1 VEVLRAADL
10 ARAPSQGMPPDAAQ
24 SPTVQAK
31 RLGLSTETTRLLEDT
46 RRPAVRPAPARAPS
60 AGMLRADRQGAI
72 LHAEAPALVMERVAV
87 EVGQPVAAVE
97 DLAAA
102 VAGVGNRGGRSTFKL
117 NASSGA

>member
-1 VEVLRAADL
+1 
-10 ARAPSQGMPPDAAQ
+10 
-24 SPTVQAK
+24 
-31 RLGLSTETTRLLEDT
+31 
-46 RRPAVRPAPARAPS
+46 
-60 AGMLRADRQGAI
+60 
-72 LHAEAPALVMERVAV
+72 MERVAV